1 MTNETTQI
9 LADLSNNLTPVPIYT
24 WCDSDLDFEIRTKR
38 PSSRKSTTRIQIK
51 LPTVQS
57 ENVNQPKKSIT
68 LFAPKPAQPQLGI
81 NTKTS
86 SKSSMKH
93 ITIRSPQTLNNSH
106 TLRRN
111 SSTPRHKM
119 CLHSSRERIPK
130 QPSDDRISLIKKVWL
145 LPPSKPGVPAK
156 SKDISVPSY
165 CYLPP
170 THPNVPRSSSESKRS
185 SLKDHLKF
193 SRKELEDSFTR
204 KFEKYSNLI
213 HSLDTSIN
221 TQLVLNRFIKNTTI
235 MNESTSKLY

>member
-9 LADLSNNLTPVPIYT
+9 LADLSNSLTPGPIYA
-24 WCDSDLDFEIRTKR
+24 WCESDLDFEIRTKR
-38 PSSRKSTTRIQIK
+38 ASSRQSTTRIHIK
-51 LPTVQS
+51 LPTVHS

-68 LFAPKPAQPQLGI
+68 LFAPKPAKPQLGI
-81 NTKTS
+81 STKTN

-93 ITIRSPQTLNNSH
+93 ITIRSPQNLNNSH

-111 SSTPRHKM
+111 SSTPRHKL
-119 CLHSSRERIPK
+119 CLHSTKERFHN
-130 QPSDDRISLIKKVWL
+130 QPSDERISLIKKVWL
-145 LPPSKPGVPAK
+145 LPPSKPAVRAK
-156 SKDISVPSY
+156 SKDIPVPSY

-170 THPNVPRSSSESKRS
+170 THPNVPRSSSESKRR
-185 SLKDHLKF
+185 SLKEHLKF

-221 TQLVLNRFIKNTTI
+221 TQFVLNRFMKNATVL
-235 MNESTSKLY
+235 NESASKLY